1 MSRYTYRLI
10 DNNTGEEVY
19 PSDGFTF
26 AAPPTPEHRIHDP
39 EVIARFGGP
48 AIVDRVE
55 EAEAADG
62 SVEVSVYIDAVEEV
76 VSGDLQDE
84 NYRRS

>member
-1 MSRYTYRLI
+1 MPRYTYRLV

-19 PSDGFTF
+19 PSDGFAF
-26 AAPPTPEHRIHDP
+26 AAPPVPEHRIHDP
-39 EVIARFGGP
+39 EIMARYGGP

-55 EAEAADG
+55 ESEGADG
-62 SVEVSVYIDAVEEV
+62 TIEVSVYIDAVEEV
-76 VSGDLQDE
+76 VSGDLTDE

>member
-1 MSRYTYRLI
+1 MTRYTYRLI
-10 DNNTGEEVY
+10 DNNTGDEIY

-26 AAPPTPEHRIHDP
+26 VAPPVPEHQIHDP
-39 EVIARFGGP
+39 EVIARFGAP
-48 AIVDRVE
+48 AVVDRVDE
-55 EAEAADG
+55 REAADG
-62 SVEVSVYIDAVEEV
+62 TVAVSVYIDAVEEV